1 MAEKKITTIPAT
13 LNKFTSTPI
22 NSKKK
27 RRVAG
32 YARVSTDQEEQQT
45 SYQAQVDYYTNY
57 IKSRS
62 DWEFAGLYAD
72 DEITDTIIHSVEEDD
87 CCPNCGCDK
96 LIPTEEYEEKDEIDY
111 KVIVTKTRH
120 KYAIHRCECCGQK
133 VRTGILPNHRAECQY
148 GANVQAICLSLM
160 NTTNAAINKV
170 PMLIE
175 GLTKGE
181 VCPST
186 ARSSA

>member
-13 LNKFTSTPI
+13 LNKFTSAPI

-72 DEITDTIIHSVEEDD
+72 DGISATSVKFREGFKRMIADAKAGKIDLIITKSVSRFARNTVDSLTTVRELKEIGVEIYFEKYLHLGFQGRITYH
-87 CCPNCGCDK
+87 NYV
-96 LIPTEEYEEKDEIDY
+96 EYSSGREQINLRERHLG
-111 KVIVTKTRH
+111 TQKTLCRR
-120 KYAIHRCECCGQK
+120 KSQLC
-133 VRTGILPNHRAECQY
+133 VL
-148 GANVQAICLSLM
+148 V
-160 NTTNAAINKV
+160 
-170 PMLIE
+170 
-175 GLTKGE
+175 
-181 VCPST
+181 
-186 ARSSA
+186 SSRI